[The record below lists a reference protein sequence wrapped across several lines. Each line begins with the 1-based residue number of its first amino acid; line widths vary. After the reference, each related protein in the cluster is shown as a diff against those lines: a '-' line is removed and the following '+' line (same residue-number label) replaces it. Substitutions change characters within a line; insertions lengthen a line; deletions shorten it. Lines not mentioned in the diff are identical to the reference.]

1 MNARITENLGTVHV
15 ATVLVLIVV
24 VIIRTMIR
32 NKKSGRRDMIIYDF

>member
-1 MNARITENLGTVHV
+1 MNVWITENPGTVLV

-32 NKKSGRRDMIIYDF
+32 NKKSGRRDMIIL

>member
-1 MNARITENLGTVHV
+1 MNVWITENPGTVLA

-32 NKKSGRRDMIIYDF
+32 NKKSGRRDMIIL